1 MSQRFALPCSCG
13 ASVPVGIRQAGET
26 VTCHCG
32 KALDVPKLR
41 DLRRL
46 DPLAESQPVR
56 TRASWSVWQGS
67 LFVVG
72 LCALVLSAGS
82 AYYVWSY
89 RQLYNTSKPDP
100 SKFSFSNDM
109 MTITLSDSWDLWKG
123 YLQLNIDQR
132 PTPYHVFARE
142 EVDQLD
148 RVLRF
153 WGILGTL
160 GAMFLM
166 ASFVWRSQPPR

>member
-1 MSQRFALPCSCG
+1 MSPRYALPCSCG
-13 ASVPVGIRQAGET
+13 ASVPVEMRQAGET
-26 VTCHCG
+26 IACHCG

-46 DPLAESQPVR
+46 EPVVESRPVR
-56 TRASWSVWQGS
+56 TRAKWSVLQGS

-89 RQLYNTSKPDP
+89 RQLFNTSKPDP
-100 SKFSFSNDM
+100 AEFSFSNDL
-109 MTITLSDSWDLWKG
+109 MTISLADSWDLWKG
-123 YLQLNIDQR
+123 YAQLNFDQR
-132 PTPYHVFARE
+132 PTPYHVQARR
-142 EVDQLD
+142 EVGRLD
-148 RVLRF
+148 RILRF
-153 WGILGTL
+153 WGVLGTL

-166 ASFVWRSQPPR
+166 ASFVLRSRPPR

>member
-1 MSQRFALPCSCG
+1 MSQIYALPCSCG
-13 ASVPVGIRQAGET
+13 ASVPVEIRQAGET
-26 VTCHCG
+26 VNCQCG

-46 DPLAESQPVR
+46 QPLAESRPVKR
-56 TRASWSVWQGS
+56 PASWSVLQGS
-67 LFVVG
+67 IFAVG

-89 RQLYNTSKPDP
+89 RQLYDTSKPDA
-100 SKFSFSNDM
+100 SEFRFSNDL
-109 MTITLSDSWDLWKG
+109 MTITLADSWDLWKG

-132 PTPYHVFARE
+132 PTPYHVRAQG
-142 EVDQLD
+142 EVDRLG
-148 RVLRF
+148 RYLRF

-166 ASFVWRSQPPR
+166 ASFVLRSRPPR